1 MTCSLEC
8 NGGPPVD
15 RGYLPNTTAKSG
27 ELKVLTYT
35 VVHHFLYYAASHL
48 MLTKE
53 LRAYHKDKPQAS
65 VSEHG
70 LSHGRPAV
78 SRRNAL
84 ITAKNVEIG
93 PLMKRKLSLPPINTH
108 HSK

>member
-1 MTCSLEC
+1 M
-8 NGGPPVD
+8 
-15 RGYLPNTTAKSG
+15 Y
-27 ELKVLTYT
+27 YT
-35 VVHHFLYYAASHL
+35 ASHL

-70 LSHGRPAV
+70 LSHSKPAWSQGA

-93 PLMKRKLSLPPINTH
+93 PLMKRKLSLPPIDSH
-108 HSK
+108 YPK